1 MNKRIALFFKG
12 IAMGAADIVPG
23 VSGGTIALITGIYE
37 ELIESIKNITFSLFQ
52 TLFKKGFKDFWKK
65 LNGNFLLTIY
75 LGITA
80 AVFLLA
86 NLISYLLSNHEYK
99 IWGLFFGL
107 VLASAFMIL
116 NQVQILSNKNIIYL
130 VFGVLIAGLIS
141 FLSPASTPETPF
153 FVFLSGSIAV
163 TATILPGISGSFI
176 LLLLSKYEFIINAIK
191 SFDIQ
196 ILSIFALGCI
206 LGLIFF
212 SRVLSFMFS
221 NFKNEI
227 LSLLSGFLI
236 GSLIKIWPFRD
247 VLETRVNSE
256 GELEAVVT
264 RPELPSINN
273 IEDIIFFLVFTI
285 FGYIIIYFLQ
295 KKSLEDN
302 KE

>member
-1 MNKRIALFFKG
+1 MNQRIALFFKG

-37 ELIESIKNITFSLFQ
+37 ELVESIKNINFSLFQ

-206 LGLIFF
+206 LGLIIF

-221 NFKNEI
+221 NFKNEV

>member
-1 MNKRIALFFKG
+1 MKKRVVLFLKG
-12 IAMGAADIVPG
+12 VGMGAADIVPG

-37 ELIESIKNITFSLFQ
+37 ELIESIRGIDFSLFKI
-52 TLFKKGFKDFWKK
+52 LFKDGVKEFWLK

-80 AVFLLA
+80 AVFSLA
-86 NLISYLLSNHEYK
+86 NIISYLLGNHEYK

-107 VLASAFMIL
+107 VLSSGVMIIK
-116 NQVQILSNKNIIYL
+116 QVENINNKNILFL
-130 VFGVLIAGLIS
+130 VLGVLIAGLIS
-141 FLSPASTPETPF
+141 FLSPASTPNTSLF
-153 FVFLSGSIAV
+153 IFLSGSIAI

-191 SFDIQ
+191 NFDLQ
-196 ILSIFALGCI
+196 ILFIFASGCI
-206 LGLIFF
+206 VGLIIF
-212 SRVLSFMFS
+212 SRVLSYFFK

-236 GSLIKIWPFRD
+236 GSLIKIWPFRN
-247 VLETRVNSE
+247 VLESRINSE

-264 RPELPSINN
+264 RPELPNLENVDQIFFF
-273 IEDIIFFLVFTI
+273 IIFTI
-285 FGYIIIYFLQ
+285 AGYVLINFLQ
-295 KKSLEDN
+295 KKSFEDN

>member
-1 MNKRIALFFKG
+1 MKQRIGLFFKG
-12 IAMGAADIVPG
+12 VAMGAADIVPG

-37 ELIESIKNITFSLFQ
+37 ELIESIKNINLSLFQ
-52 TLFKKGFKDFWKK
+52 TLFKTGFKDFWKK

-86 NLISYLLSNHEYK
+86 NLISNLLSNHEYK

-116 NQVQILSNKNIIYL
+116 NQVEKLTNKNLIYL
-130 VFGVLIAGLIS
+130 ILGIVIAGLIS
-141 FLSPASTPETPF
+141 FLSPASTPETPI
-153 FVFLSGSIAV
+153 FVFLSGSIAI

-191 SFDIQ
+191 SFDLQ
-196 ILSIFALGCI
+196 ILSVFALGCI
-206 LGLIFF
+206 LGLIIF
-212 SRVLSFMFS
+212 SRVLSFMFA

-236 GSLIKIWPFRD
+236 GSLIKIWPFRN
-247 VLETRVNSE
+247 VLESRVNSE

-264 RPELPSINN
+264 IPELPSPTNF
-273 IEDIIFFLVFTI
+273 EDIILFLVFTI
-285 FGYIIIYFLQ
+285 FGYVIINFLQ

>member
-1 MNKRIALFFKG
+1 MKVRIGLFFKG
-12 IAMGAADIVPG
+12 VAMGAADIVPG

-37 ELIESIKNITFSLFQ
+37 ELIESIKNINFSLFQ
-52 TLFKKGFKDFWKK
+52 TLFKTGVKDFWKK

-86 NLISYLLSNHEYK
+86 NLILLSNHEYK

-116 NQVQILSNKNIIYL
+116 NQVEKLTNKNFVYL
-130 VFGVLIAGLIS
+130 FLGIVVAGLIS
-141 FLSPASTPETPF
+141 FLSPASTPETPI
-153 FVFLSGSIAV
+153 FVFLSGSIAI

-191 SFDIQ
+191 SFDLQ
-196 ILSIFALGCI
+196 ILSVFALGCI
-206 LGLIFF
+206 LGLIIF
-212 SRVLSFMFS
+212 SRVLSFMFA

-236 GSLIKIWPFRD
+236 GSLIKIWPFRN
-247 VLETRVNSE
+247 VLESRVNSE

-264 RPELPSINN
+264 RPELPNATN
-273 IEDIIFFLVFTI
+273 VEEIIFFLVFTI
-285 FGYIIIYFLQ
+285 FGYVIINFLQ